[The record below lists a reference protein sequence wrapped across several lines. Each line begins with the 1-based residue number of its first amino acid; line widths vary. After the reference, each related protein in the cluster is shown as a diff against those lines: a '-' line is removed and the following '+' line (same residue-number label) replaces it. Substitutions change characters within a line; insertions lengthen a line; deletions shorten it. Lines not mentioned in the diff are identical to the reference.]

1 LTDLKRK
8 PEVDYYKILQ
18 VDSEAEAEVIDAAYR
33 ALSKKY
39 HPDVN
44 RAPDA
49 EDRMAQINSAY
60 NVLSDA
66 SKRRDYNYLRK
77 GISPNI
83 SHTANRPRPGTANQ
97 GHYSPSANGNGATN
111 GNGSSTASRPNPNAG
126 NGSSN
131 FNPSSA
137 SQAARPAGATR
148 PGTPGSGAGNNGS
161 FRSQATGATSSFNPT
176 GKTQAEPHIA
186 SRTGLN
192 FSQAAKSR
200 TAIYLIG
207 FFVFILVAVGVV
219 LALEVLV
226 GNPLKTNFISQ
237 AAPTVPPASVTN
249 PTRTTTTQA
258 TAPTATASPQTG
270 PVSKDQVMAFLGTPD
285 AYQGR
290 VTDATLDPAD
300 TLQLKVKLAASGMV
314 LNSETAPSNRTSD
327 DLDSLRQS
335 ENTAYNLVYTLFARY
350 NDLNRINLTLT
361 DTNGNPVYRGDFPR
375 STVYTFYG
383 WHPAPDANNSADVI
397 KTARMDHQV
406 AHFGTTLSDNVQN
419 HINSPTDA
427 NLQAELQSIGL
438 SAFTV
443 TSSPQLTVNY
453 FQVRNDAEM
462 AVDFS
467 RIFYTLYS
475 RFPSIDKAQ
484 IIVSSRQDRPVKAID
499 RQLFDQIGLEAWSQ
513 ASYGGPS
520 AGGDLQAQNLVASLP
535 GSLTDLKG
543 PAVTVTGKYKTPV
556 QVGSYAVVTE
566 NVERYDALAL
576 EGLRF
581 VAGSGKQYLVV
592 RVALKNGTDGR
603 QWLFPGERMALFST
617 NGDKYNPD
625 PTATLLYVLK
635 TPPDTDP
642 PPGPIDANKQ
652 GAVYVVFNVPSS
664 VNLNTLR
671 LQYTDG
677 DKRALLELT

>member
-1 LTDLKRK
+1 MTELKRK

-18 VDSEAEAEVIDAAYR
+18 VDTDAEAEVIDAAYR

-44 RAPDA
+44 RAANA

-60 NVLSDA
+60 DVLSDA
-66 SKRRDYNYLRK
+66 AKRRDYNYLRK
-77 GISPNI
+77 GLNPNI
-83 SHTANRPRPGTANQ
+83 SHATARPRPATPVHPTAQTSPVNNASTANRA
-97 GHYSPSANGNGATN
+97 A
-111 GNGSSTASRPNPNAG
+111 PNPNPA
-126 NGSSN
+126 NGSGS

-137 SQAARPAGATR
+137 GQTARPAGATR
-148 PGTPGSGAGNNGS
+148 PAPPANGASNNAS
-161 FRSQATGATSSFNPT
+161 FRSQNTSTFTNAAPPP
-176 GKTQAEPHIA
+176 KVKPEPHIA

-192 FSQAAKSR
+192 FAQAARSR
-200 TAIYLIG
+200 TALYLIG
-207 FFVFILVAVGVV
+207 FFVFIAVAVGVV

-226 GNPLKTNFISQ
+226 GNPLKTSFVSQ
-237 AAPTVPPASVTN
+237 PATTAPPPATVAQNQGQNNVTAL
-249 PTRTTTTQA
+249 A
-258 TAPTATASPQTG
+258 TPTAIAASQGG
-270 PVSKDQVMAFLGTPD
+270 PVSRDQISAFLSAPD
-285 AYQGR
+285 LYQGR
-290 VTDATLDPAD
+290 VLDLGLSPAD

-314 LNSETAPSNRTSD
+314 LNSETAPANRAPD

-335 ENTAYNLVYTLFARY
+335 ENTAYNLVYTIFSRY
-350 NDLNRINLTLT
+350 KDLNRINLTLT
-361 DTNGNPVYRGDFPR
+361 DTNGSAVYRGDFPR
-375 STVYTFYG
+375 ASAYTFYG
-383 WHPAPDANNSADVI
+383 WHPTQSVSDPGEII
-397 KTARMDHQV
+397 KTARNDHQA

-419 HINSPTDA
+419 HLNNPTDA
-427 NLQAELQSIGL
+427 NLQTELQSLGL

-443 TSSPQLTVNY
+443 TSAPQLTINY

-467 RIFYTLYS
+467 RIFYGLFT

-484 IIVSSRQDRPVKAID
+484 IIVASRQDRPVKAID
-499 RQLFDQIGLEAWSQ
+499 RQLFNQVGQEAWSQ

-520 AGGDLQAQNLVASLP
+520 AGGDLQAQTLVASLP
-535 GSLTDLKG
+535 GNLNDLKG
-543 PAVTVTGKYKTPV
+543 PSVTVTSKYKLPV
-556 QVGSYAVVTE
+556 QVGSWAVVTD

-581 VAGSGKQYLVV
+581 VAGGGKQYLVV
-592 RVALKNGTDGR
+592 KVALKNGTNGR
-603 QWLFPGERMALFST
+603 QWLFPGDRMALYST
-617 NGDKYNPD
+617 SGDKYNPD

-635 TPPDTDP
+635 TPPGADP

-652 GAVYVVFNVPSS
+652 GAVYAVFNIPTS

-671 LQYTDG
+671 LQFTDG

>member
-1 LTDLKRK
+1 MTDLKRK

-44 RAPDA
+44 RSPDA

-77 GISPNI
+77 GLNPTI
-83 SHTANRPRPGTANQ
+83 SHAQNRPRPASSVHPAAT
-97 GHYSPSANGNGATN
+97 SNGN
-111 GNGSSTASRPNPNAG
+111 GNGSSGSTANRPNPNAG

-131 FNPSSA
+131 FNPSPA

-148 PGTPGSGAGNNGS
+148 PATPGSGAGNNGS
-161 FRSQATGATSSFNPT
+161 FRSQPAGAASSFTPA

-192 FSQAAKSR
+192 FSHAAKSR
-200 TAIYLIG
+200 TAVYLIG

-226 GNPLKTNFISQ
+226 GNPLKTSFISQ
-237 AAPTVPPASVTN
+237 AAATVPPAASTN
-249 PTRTTTTQA
+249 PAKTTVTQA
-258 TAPTATASPQTG
+258 AAPTATVAPQAG
-270 PVSKDQVMAFLGTPD
+270 PVNRDQITAFLGSPD
-285 AYQGR
+285 LYQGR

-300 TLQLKVKLAASGMV
+300 TLQLKVKLAANGMV
-314 LNSETAPSNRTSD
+314 LNSETAPTNRTSD

-361 DTNGNPVYRGDFPR
+361 DTGGIPVYRGDFPR
-375 STVYTFYG
+375 STAYTFYG
-383 WHPAPDANNSADVI
+383 WHAAQTATDPAEVI
-397 KTARMDHQV
+397 KTAKIDHQF
-406 AHFGTTLSDNVQN
+406 AHFGTTLSDSVQN
-419 HINSPTDA
+419 HVNNPTDA

-443 TSSPQLTVNY
+443 TSSPQLTINY

-467 RIFYTLYS
+467 RIFYALYS

-499 RQLFDQIGLEAWSQ
+499 RQLFNQIGLEAWSQ
-513 ASYGGPS
+513 ASYGGPT
-520 AGGDLQAQNLVASLP
+520 AGGDLQAQTLIAGLP
-535 GSLTDLKG
+535 GNLTDLKG
-543 PAVTVTGKYKTPV
+543 PSATVTGKYKTPV
-556 QVGSYAVVTE
+556 QVGSWAVVTE

-581 VAGSGKQYLVV
+581 AAGNGRQYLVV

-603 QWLFPGERMALFST
+603 QWLFPGDRMALFTT
-617 NGDKYNPD
+617 NGDKFNPD

-652 GAVYVVFNVPSS
+652 GAVYVVFNVPSTM
-664 VNLNTLR
+664 NLNTLR